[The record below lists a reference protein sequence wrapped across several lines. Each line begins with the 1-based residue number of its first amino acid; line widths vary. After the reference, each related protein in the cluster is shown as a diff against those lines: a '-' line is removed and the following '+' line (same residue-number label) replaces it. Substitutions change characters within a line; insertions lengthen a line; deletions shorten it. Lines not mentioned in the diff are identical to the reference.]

1 MARMFCHLRPML
13 FLFSNFKFWGC
24 LENLS
29 FFPDF
34 ESVRLFRCKQLRY
47 IWDEQTQT
55 FHKLKG
61 LDMNVPARYLH
72 QRKGLSCSEEYARR
86 LVYGPNEITIPF
98 KNIPT
103 LLFLEVLNPYYVF
116 QVFSVI
122 LWMCYSYY
130 YYAVVIVIMSIF
142 GITMSIIQTRKVRGF
157 LCINKNFSRTSW
169 QFPESKCPSWY
180 SRKQWLCVCDSWWW
194 ECWTDG
200 NALPGT
206 RRHHR
211 NPSKWVYY
219 AVWCSIAFWK
229 LHFRWSNIDRYF

>member
-1 MARMFCHLRPML
+1 M
-13 FLFSNFKFWGC
+13 SNFSMKITVISVRIRKNGKAIFHGQNQRIRWLNAFIFRYTFRQGISSVSKSRFRYRWQGC
-24 LENLS
+24 SAISAQCCSCSLALNFEAVLRTYL

-169 QFPESKCPSWY
+169 QFPESKCPS
-180 SRKQWLCVCDSWWW
+180 
-194 ECWTDG
+194 
-200 NALPGT
+200 
-206 RRHHR
+206 
-211 NPSKWVYY
+211 
-219 AVWCSIAFWK
+219 
-229 LHFRWSNIDRYF
+229 